1 MSLTT
6 PSEITRYTDPA
17 ALSPGTLL
25 EPEDVALILRTSV
38 HTIKSWRRDRV
49 GPKWV
54 VSGKHRLYRAGDLAT
69 WIEGSTLG

>member
-1 MSLTT
+1 MSLAT

-17 ALSPGTLL
+17 ALSPWTLL
-25 EPEDVALILRTSV
+25 ESEDVALILRTSG